1 MKKTVS
7 LVMAMTAA
15 FLLCGAEK
23 LDLTKVEHGILCL
36 TFDDRNFE
44 GWQKALPLFAKYHAH
59 ASFFVTGNIDRETA
73 KVMKKLQAAGHTVGL
88 HTKNHCDPVAGLKK
102 YPSLEVYFAKE
113 IAPQLKQCEM
123 QGIKVCTLAYPEN
136 RHTPESDA
144 LLGKT
149 FERFRAGTKD
159 KPNDAGIPV
168 PEIPQLAVIGG
179 RGLGSY
185 YKTDPAVVE
194 KSIRDAAEKNLFIA
208 YYSHNIQTKKANA
221 ISITFELL
229 EMMLKTAEECGMK
242 VVGFEELPRTE

>member
-1 MKKTVS
+1 MKK
-7 LVMAMTAA
+7 A
-15 FLLCGAEK
+15 FLLVMMVAGCLLSGVEK
-23 LDLTKVEHGILCL
+23 VDLSKVEHGILCL
-36 TFDDRNFE
+36 TFDDRNFA

-59 ASFFVTGNIDRETA
+59 ASFFVTGNIDKETA
-73 KVMKKLQAAGHTVGL
+73 KIMQKLQDAGHTVGL
-88 HTKNHCDPVAGLKK
+88 HTKSHCDPVAGLKK

-113 IAPQLKQCEM
+113 IAPQLKQCEK
-123 QGIKVCTLAYPEN
+123 QGVKVCTLAYPEN
-136 RHTPESDA
+136 RHNPESDA

-168 PEIPQLAVIGG
+168 AEIPQLAVIGG

-194 KSIRDAAEKNLFIA
+194 KSIRDAAAKNLFIA
-208 YYSHNIQTKKANA
+208 YYSHNIQEKKANA

-242 VVGFEELPRTE
+242 VVGFEELPRTK